1 VLVFASSIAKSYLRH
16 HAVKAGP
23 FARGALCPL
32 ELLSCHFARKGPFPD
47 GNRKFAGQYQQQIP
61 NEFLPVRS
69 YICAWQAI
77 FAVVARHSKKMVA
90 AGERAS
96 AGPVRFKTLA
106 TPGSTACKRC

>member
-1 VLVFASSIAKSYLRH
+1 MP
-16 HAVKAGP
+16 AGIVELP
-23 FARGALCPL
+23 FRP
-32 ELLSCHFARKGPFPD
+32 EGPFPD

-69 YICAWQAI
+69 YICAWQGI

-106 TPGSTACKRC
+106 WPGPTACKRC